1 MSICVNKAF
10 AAVWIP
16 LHGKQTRNKRK
27 DKAIACKQCFL
38 VVANMLKL

>member
-1 MSICVNKAF
+1 MSISVNKGF

-27 DKAIACKQCFL
+27 DKAIAYK
-38 VVANMLKL
+38 